1 MMDKYQKLEILGF
14 IVFIIGVVII
24 YLDFINKMPE
34 DDRPEFKLNN
44 KLRYIYISIC
54 VYVVGYFIYQLTTG
68 SLWNALVAL
77 WGLYC

>member
-44 KLRYIYISIC
+44 KLT
-54 VYVVGYFIYQLTTG
+54 Q
-68 SLWNALVAL
+68 VAAINV
-77 WGLYC
+77 